1 MTRLATFTIALALAV
16 PAIPQSLPNLAL
28 ANLNYTVRKRTVNP
42 TGEMKEKID
51 QNDKEIAEARR
62 LGRVGDVRRLL
73 AKGQTILAGQPWTDE
88 LDFANSITLRTERVF
103 VDTSKPW
110 AVRLEQIYS
119 STLAVD
125 HSLTAHASLLK
136 PRPGARGAGR
146 GTNATPP
153 EVAKDFGSF
162 DDVSRD
168 LRESPYLMELDLA
181 SVADG
186 TYQVRVEVMDGTK
199 TLGSTTL
206 RINAVK
212 GVDESLAWIDK

>member
-1 MTRLATFTIALALAV
+1 MC
-16 PAIPQSLPNLAL
+16 
-28 ANLNYTVRKRTVNP
+28 
-42 TGEMKEKID
+42 
-51 QNDKEIAEARR
+51 
-62 LGRVGDVRRLL
+62 GDCSP
-73 AKGQTILAGQPWTDE
+73 KGQTLLAGQPWTDE

-146 GTNATPP
+146 GANAAPP

-168 LRESPYLMELDLA
+168 LRESPYLMELDLG

-186 TYQVRVEVMDGTK
+186 TYQVRVEVKRTAKK
-199 TLGSTTL
+199 TIEHFEFAGDRGRRGWMIRWRRSRAERKGCRNRCAPMLFISLISCTT
-206 RINAVK
+206 
-212 GVDESLAWIDK
+212 